1 MKKVNVFL
9 MGCLAIAA
17 LSCSKDDENKLD
29 SNPDPDGVNKKEEV
43 LLDVN
48 AVSSGVI
55 IEGATKKQ
63 GSPVPNGDIEFSLDY
78 EKQTAF
84 QTNGFDI
91 QFKAPQGFAGA
102 YVQLKDENG
111 MADSYFDIPVGAT
124 SGVYDKVAKTT
135 KRGFFANKKSTK
147 NNITG
152 KGEDT
157 SIDVNF
163 EAEVTAGTFC
173 YVICV
178 YDGQGNISE
187 PEEVCVT
194 VESWGGNTNLVA
206 DWNMTKEIEDGKTY
220 NVGEENCD
228 NDTYETTLDC
238 ASGEN
243 KEITIEYCYTTDSL
257 VITFNSDG
265 SYSYTYEDTSRNLD
279 WDASRE
285 SCELVYKDEND
296 AYTSKGNW
304 AYNEEESK
312 LTLVEFEYTETYNG
326 EIESGVEED
335 GYLILDGKITLSAD
349 KLVVIETDTF
359 EGEEEVYE
367 YHFNKK

>member
-63 GSPVPNGDIEFSLDY
+63 GSPVPSGDIEFSLDY

-124 SGVYDKVAKTT
+124 SGVYDKAAKTT
-135 KRGFFANKKSTK
+135 KRGFFANKKSAK
-147 NNITG
+147 SNIAG

-163 EAEVTAGTFC
+163 ETEVTAGTFC

-206 DWNMTKEIEDGKTY
+206 DWGFTKEIDNGETINKGEEYCDEDGYT
-220 NVGEENCD
+220 
-228 NDTYETTLDC
+228 TTLDC
-238 ASGEN
+238 ASGET
-243 KEITIEYCYTTDSL
+243 KEITIEYCYTTNSL
-257 VITFNSDG
+257 LMTFNSDG
-265 SYSYTYEDTSRNLD
+265 TYEYTYNDTDRDFD
-279 WDASRE
+279 WDASKE
-285 SCELVYKDEND
+285 SCEAVYEDEEEI
-296 AYTSKGNW
+296 YVSKGNW

-312 LTLVEFEYTETYNG
+312 LTIVEFEYTETYNG
-326 EIESGVEED
+326 ETESGVEED
-335 GYLILDGKITLSAD
+335 GYLAFDGEITLTAD
-349 KLVVIETDTF
+349 KLVIIEKDTY